1 MSTKQTCYKV
11 STKIPEGTPVML
23 TLDDGTKTFT
33 VTRSL
38 PWQLGHGAWV
48 VLVEGKS
55 GGWAL
60 ERVEVRRV

>member
-1 MSTKQTCYKV
+1 MNTKL
-11 STKIPEGTPVML
+11 PEGTSVL
-23 TLDDGTKTFT
+23 LRLDNGTQITT
-33 VTRSL
+33 RTRSL

-60 ERVEVRRV
+60 ERVEEVR